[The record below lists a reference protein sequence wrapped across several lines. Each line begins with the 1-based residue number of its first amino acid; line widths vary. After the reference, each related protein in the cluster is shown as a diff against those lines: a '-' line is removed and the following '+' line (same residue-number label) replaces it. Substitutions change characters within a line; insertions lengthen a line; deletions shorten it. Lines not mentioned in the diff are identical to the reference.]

1 MDKVDALQL
10 AIQDA
15 EYWAYQTKQ
24 DYYTEQAEALKLLLD
39 EIKDVVRNG

>member
-15 EYWAYQTKQ
+15 EYWAHQTNQ
-24 DYYTEQAEALKLLLD
+24 DSYTAQAEALKLLLD
-39 EIKDVVRNG
+39 EIKD